1 MNYLDLVRRLKREAG
16 RSGGPP
22 GGIETLAGD
31 DQLLGDWIADAW
43 REIQRKRMDWAWM
56 RKTVTGVLVESQQA
70 YSAEQDLDFVRI
82 AFTAGS
88 SEYVAGES
96 LVQGA
101 TTATVVRVILTSG
114 GWGTSDAAG
123 ELIIIPGSG
132 VFVAGAALG
141 GGACTLSGPAVS
153 LDPFGR
159 WQAQTEQY
167 TVRCYMTADPSTY
180 WSLDWLEY
188 EEFQRRFIATQVP
201 DGQPRW
207 WSVSPTKQLL
217 IAPAPDSA
225 DYSVRAD
232 YWARPTELVVDDDE
246 PAMPEQFHML
256 IVWRALLEVA
266 SFDAAPE
273 VETRAVR
280 NLKTIW
286 TDLIEDQAPRIQLS
300 DVPLA

>member
-1 MNYLDLVRRLKREAG
+1 MNYLDLVRRLKREAA

-22 GGIETLAGD
+22 GGIETLSGD
-31 DQLLGDWIADAW
+31 DALLGDWIADAW

-56 RKTVTGVLVESQQA
+56 RKTISGPLVVGQQA
-70 YSAEQDLDFVRI
+70 YSAEDDLDFVRI

-101 TTATVVRVILTSG
+101 TTATVKRVILTSG
-114 GWGTSDAAG
+114 AWGTSNAAG
-123 ELIIIPGSG
+123 EMIITPGSG

-153 LDPFGR
+153 LEPFGR
-159 WQAQTEQY
+159 WQVPTEQY
-167 TVRCYMTADPSTY
+167 TVNLFLTDDPASH
-180 WSLDWLEY
+180 WALDWLEY
-188 EEFQRRFIATQVP
+188 EEFQRRFIVGTVDDA
-201 DGQPRW
+201 QPRW
-207 WSVSPTKQLL
+207 WSVGPDKRLL
-217 IAPAPDSA
+217 IAPAPDTDA
-225 DYSVRAD
+225 YSVTAD
-232 YWARPTELVVDDDE
+232 YWARPTELTADDDE
-246 PAMPEQFHML
+246 PSMPEQFHML

-273 VETRAVR
+273 VETRAKR

-286 TDLIEDQAPRIQLS
+286 TDLVEDQAPRIQLT

>member
-1 MNYLDLVRRLKREAG
+1 MNYLDLVRRLKREAA
-16 RSGGPP
+16 RSGGAP
-22 GGIETLAGD
+22 GGIETLSGD
-31 DQLLGDWIADAW
+31 DRLLGDWIADAW
-43 REIQRKRMDWAWM
+43 REIQRRRMDWAWM

-88 SEYVAGES
+88 SAYAAGDS

-101 TTATVVRVILTSG
+101 VSATVTRVILESG
-114 GWGTSDAAG
+114 DWGTSDAAG
-123 ELIIIPGSG
+123 ELIIVPVSG
-132 VFVAGAALG
+132 AFVAGAALG
-141 GGACTLSGPAVS
+141 DGACTLAGPAVS

-159 WQAQTEQY
+159 WQVQTEQY
-167 TVRCYMTADPSTY
+167 TVRCYLTATPESP
-180 WSLDWLEY
+180 WPLAWLEY
-188 EEFQRRFIATQVP
+188 EEFQRRFIAGSEA
-201 DGQPRW
+201 DGQPRY

-225 DYSVRAD
+225 DYSLSAD
-232 YWARPTELVVDDDE
+232 YWAKPTELRLDDDE
-246 PAMPEQFHML
+246 PGMPEQFHML

-273 VETRAVR
+273 VETRAMR